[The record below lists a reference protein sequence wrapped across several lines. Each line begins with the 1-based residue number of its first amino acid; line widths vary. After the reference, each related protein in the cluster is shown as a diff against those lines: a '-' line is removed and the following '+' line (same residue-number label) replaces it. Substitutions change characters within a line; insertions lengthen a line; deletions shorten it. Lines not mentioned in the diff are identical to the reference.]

1 MGPEL
6 GLTLPGMTIV
16 CGDSHTSTHGA
27 FGALAFGIGT
37 SEVEHVLA
45 TQSLLQSRPK
55 TMLVEFVG
63 NMPSG
68 VSAKDLILAL
78 IKEIGIGGHFL
89 TQAHTLDY
97 LRSEQ
102 IQSRVID
109 RRVREEWVDKGS
121 KSMIQS
127 ANEMAKQLIK
137 NYEPDP
143 LPEALAN
150 ELRRIVASAE
160 V

>member
-1 MGPEL
+1 LSDAQAGHEKTISALLPAMAGANL
-6 GLTLPGMTIV
+6 IYGPGMLEMGMTF
-16 CGDSHTSTHGA
+16 S
-27 FGALAFGIGT
+27 FGQLVIDDEIAAMVKRVVYGIDCN
-37 SEVEHVLA
+37 A
-45 TQSLLQSRPK
+45 TL
-55 TMLVEFVG
+55 M
-63 NMPSG
+63 G
-68 VSAKDLILAL
+68 VDL

-109 RRVREEWVDKGS
+109 RRVREEWEDKGS
-121 KSMIQS
+121 NSMIQS
-127 ANEMAKQLIK
+127 ANEMAKQLIQNHK
-137 NYEPDP
+137 PDP
-143 LPEALAN
+143 LPKELAS